1 MDLVPVTCQST
12 VPNVTA
18 RTCVLSW
25 VFVASKKKK
34 ILKIVIARLVKLVNK
49 FPIFGAYLHADSS
62 LTCTIRFRGA
72 SASQYI

>member
-34 ILKIVIARLVKLVNK
+34 TILKIVIARLVKLVNK
-49 FPIFGAYLHADSS
+49 FPIFGTYLHAAH
-62 LTCTIRFRGA
+62 LHLLPV
-72 SASQYI
+72 